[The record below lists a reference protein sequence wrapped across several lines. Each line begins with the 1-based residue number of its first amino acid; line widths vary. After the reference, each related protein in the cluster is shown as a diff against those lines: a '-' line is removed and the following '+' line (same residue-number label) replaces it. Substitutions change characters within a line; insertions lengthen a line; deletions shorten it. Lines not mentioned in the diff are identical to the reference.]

1 MSLRPQRRATNVQMK
16 KANAMPVLNWLSIPF
31 KVFSL
36 CTSGPGPELLLFLDH
51 SLYVLFSPPGKLT
64 QLSCQG
70 SLPARS
76 LLTNKRPNS
85 FQGISVLLK

>member
-1 MSLRPQRRATNVQMK
+1 MYRRRKQ
-16 KANAMPVLNWLSIPF
+16 PVLNWLSIPF

-36 CTSGPGPELLLFLDH
+36 CTSGPGPELLLFLDD
-51 SLYVLFSPPGKLT
+51 SPYVLFSPLGKLT

-70 SLPARS
+70 SSQARS